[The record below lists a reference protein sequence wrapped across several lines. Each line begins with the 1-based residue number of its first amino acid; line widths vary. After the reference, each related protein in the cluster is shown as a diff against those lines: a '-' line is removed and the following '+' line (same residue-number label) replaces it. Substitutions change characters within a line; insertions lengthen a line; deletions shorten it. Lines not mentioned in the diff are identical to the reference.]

1 MLCRGFIKNSMPQ
14 WSRDLLG
21 NKVFLRI
28 ILLLAVLI
36 LSICVGFPMG
46 TLQCCPGAE
55 ITAEKYRKDCKKK
68 NSEGR

>member
-1 MLCRGFIKNSMPQ
+1 MEQRLAGEQS
-14 WSRDLLG
+14 
-21 NKVFLRI
+21 VLRI

-68 NSEGR
+68 ILKGGKIPCEPIL